1 MPFIPP
7 HPPPDGASKRNLKT
21 FDFTVQQYGTFFSGF
36 PWQVF
41 GCGTYRSYT
50 TIERAKQLL
59 AVHFDR
65 LRRSIRAPIA
75 YLAVPEQR
83 TSGLGHP
90 AIPLHWHFVASVP
103 QQHTTTFLHNA
114 RGLWKEHYGNAK
126 VDRYD
131 ADRSGAHYLA
141 KSAGGSNFDYVAVN
155 LKRLCYSGPA
165 DLFEHFQK
173 DPYVPDHVR
182 HMTSGQTLSLRSHLT
197 GTTTHNQSDNF
208 PMVDLP
214 LIPSPLATGAA
225 SVEVCMTGRG
235 LGPV

>member
-7 HPPPDGASKRNLKT
+7 ATPPPDGASKSNLKT
-21 FDFTVQQYGTFFSGF
+21 FDITAQQYGTFFSGF

-59 AVHFDR
+59 AVYFDR
-65 LRRSIRAPIA
+65 LGRSINAPVA
-75 YLAVPEQR
+75 YLAVPERR

-114 RGLWKEHYGNAK
+114 HSLWTEHYGNAK
-126 VDRYD
+126 IDRYD

-141 KSAGGSNFDYVAVN
+141 KSAGAANFDYVAVN

-173 DPYVPDHVR
+173 DPYVPDHVK
-182 HMTSGQTLSLRSHLT
+182 HMTSGQTFSLRPQLT
-197 GTTTHNQSDNF
+197 GTTTHNSRENF
-208 PMVDLP
+208 PTVGFP
-214 LIPSPLATGAA
+214 PISTPLATGAT
-225 SVEVCMTGRG
+225 SV
-235 LGPV
+235 